1 MKDSVFNFPLQD
13 GSLNLYDLKTK
24 KKKTI
29 LGASDFLRLNP
40 IEETFSADRLEIQE
54 LTENLILNNIQEIYF
69 GETGESKGLET
80 ILNRFLCS
88 G

>member
-54 LTENLILNNIQEIYF
+54 LTKNLILNIQEIHF

-80 ILNRFLCS
+80 LLNRLLCS